1 VKNIEPFEGVD
12 KLFDLKDKV
21 CLIVGLGGIGT
32 VVAEAFVE
40 KGAKVV
46 VTDINFDV
54 ANNVKNNLTQNG
66 GIAEAFSINVTQ
78 KASIAAVVDSTVKLF
93 GCIDVLVNSAGVSAV
108 GKAID
113 FDEKAIERVL
123 DINLK
128 GTIFLNQCVGK
139 IMASQKFGKIINLG
153 SIGGER
159 NHTSCTMPY
168 SASKGGVHQVTRSFA
183 GELAEFGVNVNAIAP
198 SWVHTPMMDGREE
211 RVYEGIKKGIPFG
224 RMLEPHE
231 LIGTVIFLATEAS
244 NFVTGITL
252 PVDGG
257 YLACKPLY

>member
-1 VKNIEPFEGVD
+1 MKKVKPYEDVD
-12 KLFDLKDKV
+12 KLFDLKGKA
-21 CLIVGLGGIGT
+21 CLVVGLGGIGA
-32 VVAEAFVE
+32 VAAEAFAA
-40 KGAKVV
+40 KGAKVIV
-46 VTDINFDV
+46 ADINLDA
-54 ANNVKNNLTQNG
+54 ANAVKDKITQNG
-66 GIAEAFSINVTQ
+66 GIAHAYTIDVTRKDSVQ
-78 KASIAAVVDSTVKLF
+78 AVVDSTVKLF
-93 GCIDVLVNSAGVSAV
+93 GRIDVLVNAAGVSAV
-108 GKAID
+108 GKAVD
-113 FDEKAIERVL
+113 FDEKALERVL

-128 GTIFLNQCVGK
+128 GTIFLSQCVGK
-139 IMASQKFGKIINLG
+139 VMASQKHGKIINLG

-159 NHTSCTMPY
+159 NHTTCTMPY

-211 RVYEGIKKGIPFG
+211 RVYEGIRNGIPFG

-231 LIGTVIFLATEAS
+231 LVGTVIFLASDAS
-244 NFVTGITL
+244 DFVTGITL